1 MKSLRRI
8 AFRMLVV
15 TAVAMAPVACA
26 RNDVPPA
33 VQPEYQ
39 VSASQSAGE
48 GPPVVALV
56 AIGAALMLLLAVVAV
71 EESGVGLVT
80 PPPPGS

>member
-8 AFRMLVV
+8 AFRGLIV
-15 TAVAMAPVACA
+15 TALAMAPVACA

-33 VQPEYQ
+33 LQAENE
-39 VSASQSAGE
+39 VSPSRASGE

-56 AIGAALMLLLAVVAV
+56 AIGAALMLLLVVLAV